1 MKNKINTLQKDT
13 KLKLVKMGNKK
24 IDLAP
29 HEQLNEIQKEKNFT
43 ITKIANDTKVHR
55 DIIKRFL
62 DGKKINHIDYIKIA
76 NVYPL
81 QDKLKNILNVSK
93 IDMFGC
99 LTDKGIVR
107 HLFLNEQKE
116 FYFLD
121 HLKLVWTR
129 ELIGIHNMFTSTKII
144 VQAREDVDIFK
155 QICERQEYLVKTET
169 SAYYGFIQKH
179 ERDFH
184 LHCLWTGDCIEIPKD
199 EKVMEVFD
207 LVVKVSANWSDIKD
221 NRFSSRIGKI
231 SPKNPDNVNKKF

>member
-1 MKNKINTLQKDT
+1 MIKI
-13 KLKLVKMGNKK
+13 KLIKMNNKK
-24 IDLAP
+24 IEVSPYLAP
-29 HEQLNEIQKEKNFT
+29 HEQLCQIQKEKNFT

-55 DIIKRFL
+55 DIVKRFL

-81 QDKLKNILNVSK
+81 QDNLKNILNVSK

-121 HLKLVWTR
+121 HLKLVFTR
-129 ELIGIHNMFTSTKII
+129 ELIGIHNMFSTTKII
-144 VQAREDVDIFK
+144 VQARNDVDIFK

-179 ERDFH
+179 GKEFH
-184 LHCLWTGDCIEIPKD
+184 LHCLWTGDCIDIPKE
-199 EKVMEVFD
+199 EKIMEVFD
-207 LVVKVSANWSDIKD
+207 LVVKISANWSDIKD
-221 NRFSSRIGKI
+221 ARFSSKIGKLDN
-231 SPKNPDNVNKKF
+231 KNIESINKKF